1 MVVLTVVK
9 MVACSVFRSVVIRLI
24 FWSRIST
31 RLASDGELFLDTFP
45 ISDGYVGGE
54 KMRFCVSSA
63 LSSSKDC
70 RQYDASGVELES
82 GTDLKFGRLW

>member
-54 KMRFCVSSA
+54 NEVLCV
-63 LSSSKDC
+63 LSIIL
-70 RQYDASGVELES
+70 VEGLL
-82 GTDLKFGRLW
+82 TV